1 MKEQSLLGKVFDSYQ
16 NMMQITRCLREAA
29 RQKSVDQF
37 RVLELSRMSTELQE
51 YLPEAEIV
59 RFPTHEGHV
68 PALSQPVA
76 LPFADKSFDGCF
88 VTDAYEH
95 IPQEQRPSLLSEMLR
110 VTDGVILLGC
120 PQGNEIVPR
129 LDKVVFDF
137 IWGKYAERFEP
148 LEQHQEF
155 GLEPVGKIMETLKSQ
170 GADEVILLPDNYVYR
185 WIHMI
190 LIYFDVMHR
199 NPHWELFEPFNR
211 IYNERLSAFDYQE
224 PCYRYL
230 MVIANHPAISVS
242 ALNQAVRASFAAP
255 ESIAETDALL
265 VQTFREVDSRNADQL
280 RWYSEEFA
288 KLHQV
293 HSQLAAR
300 EQQAQQEIHNL
311 KARVAEYERG
321 LLSRISRKIRR
332 LSGGGN

>member
-51 YLPEAEIV
+51 YLPEAEVV
-59 RFPTHEGHV
+59 RFPTHEGHT
-68 PALSQPVA
+68 PTLSQPVA

-155 GLEPVGKIMETLKSQ
+155 GLEPVEKIMETLKSQ

-211 IYNERLSAFDYQE
+211 IYNERLSTFDYQE

-280 RWYSEEFA
+280 RWYAEEFG
-288 KLHQV
+288 KLHQA
-293 HSQLAAR
+293 HLQLAAR
-300 EQQAQQEIHNL
+300 EQQAHQEIHDL
-311 KARVAEYERG
+311 KARVTEYERG